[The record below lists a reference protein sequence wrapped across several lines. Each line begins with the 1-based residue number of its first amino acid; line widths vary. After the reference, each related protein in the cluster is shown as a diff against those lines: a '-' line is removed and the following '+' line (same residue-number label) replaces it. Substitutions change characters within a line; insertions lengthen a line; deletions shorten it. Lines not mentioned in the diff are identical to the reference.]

1 MIFDCH
7 NDILTTGRSNEE
19 IVSTICGYK
28 KSGRVVCALWTSGGA
43 TLDIAANIKAATNFD
58 FAVEDMSFYDERDE
72 ERLLS
77 LNPLYC
83 SLTWNRDNRFAGG
96 ASGSGGLTESGGTLV
111 RFLENN
117 GIKIDTAH
125 LNRKSFFDV
134 ADRSERI
141 FCSHASID
149 ELCPNPRN
157 LTDEQIGIIVECGGI
172 VGLTPINKFNSLPF
186 DETID
191 FFVQKYG
198 IKSAAI
204 GSDFFGSTDFPS
216 DLKNYADLTVVREK
230 LERKGYKNDDLDL
243 IFFGNA
249 AKFFST
255 V

>member
-7 NDILTTGRSNEE
+7 NDILTSGRSDEE

-43 TLDIAANIKAATNFD
+43 TLDIAANIKAATSFD
-58 FAVEDMSFYDERDE
+58 FAVEDMGFYDERDE
-72 ERLLS
+72 EKLLS

-83 SLTWNRDNRFAGG
+83 SLTWNFDNRFAGG
-96 ASGSGGLTESGGTLV
+96 ASGRGGLTESGRTLA

-134 ADRSERI
+134 TDRSERI

-157 LTDEQIGIIVECGGI
+157 LTGEQIKIIVECGGI

-191 FFVQKYG
+191 YFVQKYG
-198 IKSAAI
+198 ITSAAI

-216 DLKNYADLTVVREK
+216 DLKNYDDLTVIREK
-230 LERKGYKNDDLDL
+230 LERKGYKKDDLDL
-243 IFFGNA
+243 IFYGNA
-249 AKFFST
+249 AKFFGFL
-255 V
+255 

>member
-7 NDILTTGRSNEE
+7 NDILTSGRSDED
-19 IVSTICGYK
+19 IITTIRGYK

-43 TLDIAANIKAATNFD
+43 TLDFAANIKVATSFD

-72 ERLLS
+72 EKLLS

-83 SLTWNRDNRFAGG
+83 SLTWNFDNRFAGG
-96 ASGSGGLTESGGTLV
+96 ASGRGALTESGRTLV

-134 ADRSERI
+134 AERI
-141 FCSHASID
+141 EKVFCSHASID
-149 ELCPNPRN
+149 ELCSAPRN
-157 LTDEQIGIIVECGGI
+157 LTNEQIGIIVECGGI

-186 DETID
+186 GETID

-198 IKSAAI
+198 IGSAAI
-204 GSDFFGSTDFPS
+204 GTDFYGS
-216 DLKNYADLTVVREK
+216 DDFPQNTKTYADLAVIRGN
-230 LERKGYKNDDLDL
+230 LERKGYSASDLDL
-243 IFFGNA
+243 IFYGNA
-249 AKFFST
+249 AKFFGFL
-255 V
+255 